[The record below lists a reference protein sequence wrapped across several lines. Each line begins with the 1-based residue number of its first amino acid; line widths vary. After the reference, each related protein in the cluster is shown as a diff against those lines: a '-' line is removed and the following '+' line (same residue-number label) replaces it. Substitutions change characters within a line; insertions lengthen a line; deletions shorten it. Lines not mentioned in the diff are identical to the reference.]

1 MAKLKRKKGLKDVT
15 GDGKFTYADVLR
27 MRGVKPKKSMGK
39 GGNVEY
45 GLGGAIM
52 AGINAIKN
60 KEGLVGGIKNVAKA
74 YATPGSG
81 IAQGAKLA
89 GGMLANSNNPAL
101 AGVGKVAGMVSNFM
115 PGGGGAKGALG
126 NLAQAGNLAGKLPG
140 GLAGLAGQFGQNAG
154 GSGMAGVMPA
164 LQGLFSQKQ
173 GGMVPVKLKYASGGM
188 AVPEGEGEDPPV
200 ADFLLNRKPELSNV
214 ADYVNDLNELQ
225 GARSDRSS
233 AFGTS
238 STDVYMPVGN
248 LPMIEPFSEKEP
260 DPVETPDPV
269 EELRPVRIQK
279 RYPSLEQSFD
289 RDIIPPRGGEQRE
302 EPEDE
307 FDMQFVFDQTPLPK
321 GEKDVR
327 YSKYQ
332 KTMGVKDPKTGVY
345 YYVDS
350 ARGFSGPRGK
360 KSLSISS
367 LPEAQ
372 RARALK
378 AIEEQEMR
386 FAGESDF
393 YRRQRGM

>member
-15 GDGKFTYADVLR
+15 GDGKFTYADVLK

-39 GGNVEY
+39 GGTVEY

-89 GGMLANSNNPAL
+89 GGMLANAKNPLL
-101 AGVGKVAGMVSNFM
+101 AGIGKAAGMASNFM
-115 PGGGGAKGALG
+115 PGGGGARGALG
-126 NLAQAGNLAGKLPG
+126 NLAQAGNLAGRLPG

-164 LQGLFSQKQ
+164 LQGLFSQKH
-173 GGMVPVKLKYASGGM
+173 GGMVPVKLKYASEGI
-188 AVPEGEGEDPPV
+188 AVPEGQGEDEDPPV
-200 ADFLLNRKPELSNV
+200 ADFLLNRKPEPSNV

-248 LPMIEPFSEKEP
+248 LPMIEPFREKEP
-260 DPVETPDPV
+260 DPVEEPREPRL
-269 EELRPVRIQK
+269 EPIEK
-279 RYPSLEQSFD
+279 RYPYLEQNFD
-289 RDIIPPRGGEQRE
+289 QDIIPPRGGGQIE
-302 EPEDE
+302 EPEEE

-327 YSKYQ
+327 YNRYQ

-367 LPEAQ
+367 LPKAQ